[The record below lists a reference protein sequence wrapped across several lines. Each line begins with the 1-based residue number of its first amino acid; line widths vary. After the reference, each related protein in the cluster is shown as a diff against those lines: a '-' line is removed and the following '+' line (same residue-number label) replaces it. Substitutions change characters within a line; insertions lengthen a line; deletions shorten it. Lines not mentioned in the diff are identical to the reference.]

1 MVGAPSDGSGN
12 EGTNNPFIP
21 QQQPPDIHP
30 QANGQVGRQQ
40 SQHDTLV
47 REWLANRVHR
57 EIQARVAAGGN
68 AFIPSVQH
76 PPSHNMQL
84 QHDYRLAQ
92 HQAVMAHA
100 RETSQSPSRMNMQ
113 QFGPPRPLL
122 VQNNWATPA
131 VNRATHV
138 QQMVAQHDAQVAR
151 AKNNDGMLS
160 PAPTHSNTG
169 SPESSAIASFLSSH
183 HDDPQLQN
191 ALRQKLKEKIAEK
204 IKKFRPDISESEQ
217 ADAMVNLFKE
227 HEQRLPQL
235 AAATNSN
242 PSSPS
247 TNAKHGAVHKNTPTM
262 YDEAITT
269 LAQTKKEGETVP
281 PSSKALS
288 VPNPLMTDITSVEG
302 NITCNS
308 AGDDNSPVKA
318 QDVAVSMTSVGDD
331 NSPVKAPDA
340 AVAKINSQ
348 EQEIVEIVDLCDDDN
363 VDVQQQ
369 PPQKKR
375 KTQVIPAEISNELD
389 TVLATL
395 KDENVRSTIQE
406 DRSNNERKQKDKQK
420 LHEEH
425 LKDMQ
430 SRLEM
435 YEKLESLA
443 EQIADITSTR
453 KKKNAQHDGAI
464 DMIHLSLRNYRML
477 EDSRDRS
484 ISEM

>member
-1 MVGAPSDGSGN
+1 MEGRNTHHRIDNMVGAPSDGSGN
-12 EGTNNPFIP
+12 EGTNNSFIP
-21 QQQPPDIHP
+21 QQQPPNIHP

-40 SQHDTLV
+40 SQHETLV
-47 REWLANRVHR
+47 REWLANRVHS
-57 EIQARVAAGGN
+57 EIQARVTAGGN
-68 AFIPSVQH
+68 VFIPSVQH

-100 RETSQSPSRMNMQ
+100 RETSQWPSPSRMNMQ

-131 VNRATHV
+131 VNRATHE
-138 QQMVAQHDAQVAR
+138 QQMVAQHNTQVAR

-160 PAPTHSNTG
+160 PAPTLTG

-191 ALRQKLKEKIAEK
+191 ALRQKLKEKIVEK

-242 PSSPS
+242 PPSPS
-247 TNAKHGAVHKNTPTM
+247 TNAKHGAAHKKTPTM
-262 YDEAITT
+262 YDEAT
-269 LAQTKKEGETVP
+269 QTKKEGETVP

-302 NITCNS
+302 NITGNSAGDDNSPIIAQDVTVSMTS

-318 QDVAVSMTSVGDD
+318 
-331 NSPVKAPDA
+331 N
-340 AVAKINSQ
+340 INTQ

-363 VDVQQQ
+363 VDVQEQ
-369 PPQKKR
+369 PPEKKR

-406 DRSNNERKQKDKQK
+406 DRSNNETRRKDKQK

-435 YEKLESLA
+435 FDKTFKLFV
-443 EQIADITSTR
+443 
-453 KKKNAQHDGAI
+453 HF
-464 DMIHLSLRNYRML
+464 
-477 EDSRDRS
+477 
-484 ISEM
+484 